1 MAHPDYRPEIENEPA
16 EPTEPGVATPPPH
29 PGPGGHLAPPP
40 VDPRRRR
47 MWLSPLNQ
55 RRWRN
60 FKRNRRALWSLWLF
74 AIIFGLSLFAEFIAN
89 DKPILVNYR
98 GDYYTP
104 IFNFYPETEFG
115 GDFRTEAVY
124 SDIEV
129 QCLIVSGGL
138 EDCFYEPEEVLA
150 AAETTGS
157 YDGQAIEEGW
167 LLWPPIPYS
176 YDTINDI
183 GGAAPSAPDSAHILG
198 TDDTARDV
206 AARVIY
212 GFRLSILFT
221 LIVTVLTS
229 IIGIIAGAVQGF
241 FGGWLDL
248 IFQRIIEIWVSTPSL
263 YIIIILFAI
272 LGRSF
277 WLLVFVTVLFG
288 WPALV
293 GVVRAEFLRA
303 RNFEYVRAARALGVS
318 NWTIMMRHMLPNAMV
333 ATVTLLPF
341 IITGT
346 ISTLASLDFLGFGL
360 PSSAPSL
367 GELTL
372 QAKQNL
378 QAPWLGFTAFF
389 TFAIMLSLL
398 VFIFEGVRDA
408 FDPRKTFQ

>member
-1 MAHPDYRPEIENEPA
+1 MTHLETYSEHG
-16 EPTEPGVATPPPH
+16 PTQPGLESPPPQ
-29 PGPGGHLAPPP
+29 PAGGGQDAPPP
-40 VDPRRRR
+40 VVPRRRR
-47 MWLSPLNQ
+47 RHLSPLNE

-60 FKRNRRALWSLWLF
+60 FRRNGRAFWSLVLF
-74 AIIFGLSLFAEFIAN
+74 SVLFGLSLFAEFIAN
-89 DKPILVNYR
+89 DKPIVVSYHGELYWPV
-98 GDYYTP
+98 
-104 IFNFYPETEFG
+104 FEFYPETAFG

-129 QCLIVSGGL
+129 RCLIETGGMVECFDTPGELIESG
-138 EDCFYEPEEVLA
+138 A
-150 AAETTGS
+150 TAEGAQT
-157 YDGQAIEEGW
+157 GW

-183 GGAAPSAPDSAHILG
+183 SGAAPSAPDAEHWLG

-206 AARVIY
+206 VARVIY

-221 LIVTVLTS
+221 LLVTVATS
-229 IIGIIAGAVQGF
+229 LIGIVAGAVQGF
-241 FGGWLDL
+241 FGGWTDL
-248 IFQRIIEIWVSTPSL
+248 VFQRIIEIWVSTPSL
-263 YIIIILFAI
+263 YVIIILFAI

-277 WLLVFVTVLFG
+277 WLLVLVTVLFG

-303 RNFEYVRAARALGVS
+303 RNFEYVRAARALGVG
-318 NWTIMMRHMLPNAMV
+318 NWTIMFRHMLPNAMV
-333 ATVTLLPF
+333 ATVTMLPF

-378 QAPWLGFTAFF
+378 QAPWLAFTAFF

-398 VFIFEGVRDA
+398 VFIFEGIRDA

>member
-1 MAHPDYRPEIENEPA
+1 MADPRDPNRL
-16 EPTEPGVATPPPH
+16 EPTEPGIETPPPH
-29 PGPGGHLAPPP
+29 PGAGGHDAPPP
-40 VDPRRRR
+40 VMPKRRRPF
-47 MWLSPLNQ
+47 LSPLNQ
-55 RRWRN
+55 RRWSN
-60 FKRNRRALWSLWLF
+60 FKRNRRALWSLWIF
-74 AIIFGLSLFAEFIAN
+74 AVIFGLSLFAEFIAN
-89 DKPILVNYR
+89 DKPILVKYD
-98 GDYYTP
+98 GGYYTP
-104 IFNFYPETEFG
+104 IFNFYPETAFG

-124 SDIEV
+124 TDVEV
-129 QCLIVSGGL
+129 KCLIIAQGR
-138 EDCFYEPEEVLA
+138 EACFDDPAAIIAQARETGVVEGEEINV
-150 AAETTGS
+150 
-157 YDGQAIEEGW
+157 GW

-183 GGAAPSAPDSAHILG
+183 GRAAPSPPDGNHWLG

-206 AARVIY
+206 VARVIY

-221 LIVTVLTS
+221 IIVTVLTS
-229 IIGIIAGAVQGF
+229 IIGIVAGAVQGF

-272 LGRSF
+272 LGRGF

-341 IITGT
+341 VITGT
-346 ISTLASLDFLGFGL
+346 IATLASLDFLGFGL

-398 VFIFEGVRDA
+398 VFIFEGIRDA

>member
-1 MAHPDYRPEIENEPA
+1 MAMPEPQPERLPGQDAPMPHMPEPK
-16 EPTEPGVATPPPH
+16 
-29 PGPGGHLAPPP
+29 
-40 VDPRRRR
+40 R

-60 FKRNRRALWSLWLF
+60 FKKNRRAYWSMWIFVVL
-74 AIIFGLSLFAEFIAN
+74 FGLSLFAEFIAN
-89 DKPILVNYR
+89 DKPILVR
-98 GDYYTP
+98 FQGDWHMP
-104 IFNFYPETEFG
+104 IFQFYPETTFG

-124 SDIEV
+124 RDIEV
-129 QCLIVSGGL
+129 RCLIISGGL
-138 EDCFYEPEEVLA
+138 ESCFDDPEGVLEQ
-150 AAETTGS
+150 AETGVVN
-157 YDGQAIEEGW
+157 GEAIQKGW
-167 LLWPPIPYS
+167 ILWPPIPYS
-176 YDTINDI
+176 FDTINDI
-183 GGAAPSAPDSAHILG
+183 GRAAPSPPDPNHLLG

-221 LIVTVLTS
+221 LIVTTIAS
-229 IIGIIAGAVQGF
+229 IIGIVAGALQGF

-248 IFQRIIEIWVSTPSL
+248 IFQRFIEIWVSTPSL
-263 YIIIILFAI
+263 YIIIIMFAI

-277 WLLVFVTVLFG
+277 WLLVFLTALFG

-318 NWTIMMRHMLPNAMV
+318 SGTIMFRHMLPNAMV

-346 ISTLASLDFLGFGL
+346 IGTLASLDFLGFGL

-378 QAPWLGFTAFF
+378 QAPWLAFTSFI
-389 TFAIMLSLL
+389 TFAVMLSLL
-398 VFIFEGVRDA
+398 VFIFEGIRDA